1 MELIAHRGASAY
13 APENTIASFKKAIE
27 MGLKAVE
34 FDVQISKDLEL
45 IVIHDY
51 TLERTTSGKGKVRD
65 YTLKE
70 LQGLDAG
77 SWFSKEFQG
86 EKIPSL
92 RKVLEVVKNNEF
104 INIELKRDKNDKRKF
119 DIQLIDL
126 IDEMKIKDKVIISSF
141 DHEIL
146 VDIFELDNT
155 LSLALLFHEEIR
167 DLKEYIDKLGIKI
180 NSINPNKN
188 SLNENY
194 IKKIKELNLN
204 INAYTINSYE
214 EYVKLNNLGID
225 RIFTN
230 FPDLLSKNIWHT
242 L

>member
-230 FPDLLSKNIWHT
+230 FPDLLSKNI
-242 L
+242 

>member
-167 DLKEYIDKLGIKI
+167 DLKEYIDNLGIKI

-230 FPDLLSKNIWHT
+230 FPDLLSKNI
-242 L
+242 

>member
-104 INIELKRDKNDKRKF
+104 INIELKRDKNEKRKF

-230 FPDLLSKNIWHT
+230 FPDLLSKNI
-242 L
+242 